1 MQNIIEI
8 KNKEGFRKI
17 KALWTIAEAAKK
29 EGKERYAFIHY
40 RATTG
45 NLEATDGRRAM
56 TVRFPKADLYGID
69 KDMLFE
75 LSGSFLKVVE
85 KPCDFPAVPRVIPNI
100 GENSNYQ
107 HGFEVKALDLN
118 DKYCPVD
125 YEIAALLGTHRI
137 KINGRYLKDL
147 KAIVNDF
154 DLIAWEEKEP
164 GIRPVVFTT
173 DDKSME
179 LVIMPMNKEHWT
191 EAEVDILKAKNTTAA

>member
-8 KNKEGFRKI
+8 RNKDGLRKI
-17 KALWTIAEAAKK
+17 KALWTIAEAARK
-29 EGKERYAFIHY
+29 ENKDRLCYIHY
-40 RATTG
+40 RAITG

-56 TVRFPKADLYGID
+56 TVRFPEADLYGID

-75 LSGSFLKVVE
+75 LSGNFLKVVE
-85 KPCDFPAVPRVIPNI
+85 KPCDFPAVPRVIPTI

-107 HGFEVKALDLN
+107 HGFDVKALDLN

-147 KAIVNDF
+147 RAIINDF
-154 DLIAWEEKEP
+154 DLITWYEENAL
-164 GIRPVVFTT
+164 RPVIFTT

-191 EAEVDILKAKNTTAA
+191 EAEVTISFEKKTEAVA